1 MGLNDFIDE
10 VNKVDTGKAQFHMRV
25 YFQSEY
31 YYLVLKR
38 LNVERLFI
46 TKDILT
52 IILVDGRVWELK
64 ITEDLT
70 FWSES
75 DLKPEE

>member
-25 YFQSEY
+25 YFQSQY
-31 YYLVLKR
+31 YYLILKR
-38 LNVERLFI
+38 LNIRELFVVE
-46 TKDILT
+46 DILH
-52 IILVDGRVWELK
+52 IRLVDGRNWELK

-70 FWSES
+70 YWSES

>member
-46 TKDILT
+46 TKDILN
-52 IILVDGRVWELK
+52 ILLVDGRVWDLK

-70 FWSES
+70 YWSES